1 MNNIE
6 LTQNPIIIPLD
17 DPTFDVLQIEIEF
30 PTSFIEF
37 KPALEGDGVDFDRVT
52 LSVTLSY
59 KYTEEMEEEYFNP
72 YMDDIFFDVTI
83 PVNWVADPVN
93 YLTTISEY
101 VGGSSLGRELR
112 DLGYGGNV
120 YREIEDYLDSRFDED
135 ELTL

>member
-17 DPTFDVLQIEIEF
+17 DPAFDVLQIEIEF

-37 KPALEGDGVDFDRVT
+37 KPALEGDGFDFDRVT

-59 KYTEEMEEEYFNP
+59 KYAEEMEEEYFNP

-83 PVNWVADPVN
+83 PVNWVADPSG

-101 VGGSSLGRELR
+101 VGSDAGRELR
-112 DLGYGGNV
+112 DLGYSGNV
-120 YREIEDYLDSRFDED
+120 YTEIEDYLDSRFDED
-135 ELTL
+135 DLTL